1 MTPRPVEVQTK
12 KRGVLLHVL
21 PALLYVMVLFWLGA
35 IRTGFDLPQ
44 CFIPQD
50 KLKHFGAFALLVFLL
65 LRALRYEFPVAANGR
80 LVGAS
85 IVGSSLVGALLE
97 VWQRLFPYR
106 SAEFADWVADTLGA
120 LLAGF
125 LASQWLRRRSGR
137 SGSAPRA
144 SASD

>member
-1 MTPRPVEVQTK
+1 M
-12 KRGVLLHVL
+12 KRGFLLHVL
-21 PALLYVMVLFWLGA
+21 PALLYVLVLFWLGA
-35 IRTGFDLPQ
+35 IHSGFDLPQ
-44 CFIPQD
+44 TFIPQD
-50 KLKHFGAFALLVFLL
+50 KVKHFGAFGLLVFLL
-65 LRALRYEFPVAANGR
+65 LRALRYEFPAAANGR

-97 VWQRLFPYR
+97 VWQLLFPYR

-125 LASQWLRRRSGR
+125 LARQWLRRRSGR

-144 SASD
+144 STLD

>member
-1 MTPRPVEVQTK
+1 M
-12 KRGVLLHVL
+12 KRGFLLHVL
-21 PALLYVMVLFWLGA
+21 PVLIYVPVLFWLGA
-35 IRTGFDLPQ
+35 IHTGFELSES
-44 CFIPQD
+44 FIPQD
-50 KLKHFGAFALLVFLL
+50 KVKHFGAFALLVFLL
-65 LRALRYEFPVAANGR
+65 LRALRYEFPAAANGR

-97 VWQRLFPYR
+97 LWQLLFPYR
-106 SAEFADWVADTLGA
+106 SAEVADWVADTLGA

-125 LASQWLRRRSGR
+125 LASQWLRRRCGR